1 MYHWSMSINK
11 MNYQSALQDF
21 NEAHLKAS
29 LQEALARLTGKPNEL
44 LSYDEVAEMLKLKAR
59 SDRGIHEIPVKSI
72 VGSVGRY
79 TDFTRTFLP
88 RRLGDQERWARV
100 KAVMDDPVGAGMEP
114 IEVYKVGDVYFVLD
128 GNHRV
133 SIARQERFEFIEAHV
148 IEVKTEIPITPDIQ
162 PDELIIKAEY
172 AEFLEITEIK
182 NLFPNVDLSVTV
194 PGQYAKLLDHI
205 EVHRYFM
212 GLDLQRDITY
222 SKAVEHWYDTIYIPF
237 IEPLRERGMLRWFP
251 DRTETDLY
259 LWVSEHRATLES
271 ELGWSIRPDF
281 ALTNLAVEV
290 NSRADSE
297 ESAPGTWRSSKMM
310 DRYMDRLFM
319 DILVSVSGSADGW
332 LALEQA
338 ILVAQK
344 EKASLHGI
352 HIVPRKADLT
362 NPEALAIQAQFNKR
376 CQEVNLQGSLTIER
390 GVVPD
395 QVSKRALLTDLIIL
409 NVSHPP
415 EPGLSSLGSGLRS
428 IIWRS
433 ARPILTV
440 PGRVGPMDKAL
451 VAFDGSPKSKEALF
465 VAAYLAEKWKTELTI
480 VTLSSD
486 ESIFPSVQDYA
497 RAYLD
502 LHEIKAEYL
511 MLKGSMDAILDVNKE
526 RDIDLILMGSYS
538 GSAWKEVIIGS
549 LVNFLLRR
557 AECPILICR

>member
-1 MYHWSMSINK
+1 MPVNK
-11 MNYQSALQDF
+11 LSYQSALQDF

-44 LSYDEVAEMLKLKAR
+44 LSYDEIAKKLKLQGR
-59 SDRGIHEIPVKSI
+59 SDRGVHEIPIKAI

-100 KAVMDDPVGAGMEP
+100 KAVMDDPVGSGIEP
-114 IEVYKVGDVYFVLD
+114 IEVYKVGEAYFVLD

-133 SIARQERFEFIEAHV
+133 SIARQEGFEFIEAHV
-148 IEVKTEIPITPDIQ
+148 IEVKADIPISADIQ

-172 AEFLEITEIK
+172 AEFLEKTEIR
-182 NLFPNVDLSVTV
+182 NLFPNVDLSVTI

-212 GLDLQRDITY
+212 GLDFQRDIPY
-222 SKAVEHWYDTIYIPF
+222 SEAVGHWYDTIYVSF
-237 IEPLRERGMLRWFP
+237 IETLRERGMLRWFP

-259 LWVSEHRATLES
+259 LWVAEHRATLEN
-271 ELGWSIRPDF
+271 ELGWSIRPDV

-290 NSRADSE
+290 NPRADHE

-310 DRYMDRLFM
+310 DRYTERLFM

-332 LALEQA
+332 LALDQA

-352 HIVPRKADLT
+352 HIVPPKNDPK
-362 NPEALAIQAQFNKR
+362 NPDAIAIQAQFNKR
-376 CQEVNLQGSLTIER
+376 CQEAGLQGNLTVEKGI
-390 GVVPD
+390 VSD
-395 QVSKRALLTDLIIL
+395 LISKRSLLADLLVL

-440 PGRVGPMDKAL
+440 PGQTSSMDRVL
-451 VAFDGSPKSKEALF
+451 LAFDGSAKSKEALF
-465 VAAYLAEKWKTELTI
+465 VATYAAEIWKSDLIVITLAGSEEEAASL
-480 VTLSSD
+480 
-486 ESIFPSVQDYA
+486 QDYA
-497 RAYLD
+497 RNYLE
-502 LHEIKAEYL
+502 LHEINADYVAT
-511 MLKGSMDAILDVNKE
+511 KGSMDTILKVSQE
-526 RDIDLILMGSYS
+526 RDINLMMMGGYS
-538 GSAWKEVIIGS
+538 GTALKEVIIGS
-549 LVNFLLRR
+549 MVNHLLR
-557 AECPILICR
+557 EFTYPILICR